1 MNAADFEQQLKQMRP
16 VNCDDQLAETFYQS
30 GWQACEKSR
39 AAVGAT
45 RSFNRT
51 VPTFVTGLAC
61 GVLFSVAAFLFA
73 PNADVPV
80 GVNVAQRQPGLPNQE
95 ADRPAVDLQQTTES
109 FTAGVD
115 QAEPEMM
122 AAAEPWKAKPWKI
135 DDLFLTSPLA
145 LEKPSPLS
153 RIARLGWSS
162 QIQASQKF
170 ARQSSLAAVTSQDT
184 QKEAQTPSPQSSS
197 PLTASPFNRRIFDEL
212 ML

>member
-45 RSFNRT
+45 RSFNRS

-73 PNADVPV
+73 PNTDMPV
-80 GVNVAQRQPGLPNQE
+80 SVNVAQQQPGLPNQE

-109 FTAGVD
+109 LAAGVD
-115 QAEPEMM
+115 KAEPEMM
-122 AAAEPWKAKPWKI
+122 ATAELWKAEPWKI
-135 DDLFLTSPLA
+135 DDLFLISPLA

-170 ARQSSLAAVTSQDT
+170 ARQNSLAAVTSQDT
-184 QKEAQTPSPQSSS
+184 QEEAQSSS
-197 PLTASPFNRRIFDEL
+197 PLTASPFNRHIFDEL